1 MVEIVAVL
9 NSRPPVEAISDV
21 HSQVAISLS
30 NILTTKSNVLIP
42 HQECLKNSICT
53 AARSGRYSTSPICSG
68 QDGERVPGTATN
80 QSQVEGCIKK
90 LSDWKCNFIM
100 R

>member
-30 NILTTKSNVLIP
+30 NILTTNPMFWFLTKNAWKTQFVLQQEVAGIAN
-42 HQECLKNSICT
+42 HQYVLVKMVK
-53 AARSGRYSTSPICSG
+53 
-68 QDGERVPGTATN
+68 RVPGTATN

-90 LSDWKCNFIM
+90 LSDWKCNFIT

>member
-21 HSQVAISLS
+21 HSQVAISVS

-53 AARSGRYSTSPICSG
+53 AARSDRYSTSPICPG
-68 QDGERVPGTATN
+68 QDGERSSWYCYKPEPSGRVHQETFRL
-80 QSQVEGCIKK
+80 E
-90 LSDWKCNFIM
+90 M
-100 R
+100 